1 MKNRELFVRDP
12 ASSELMN
19 NGQARITSEGTDQER
34 DTLREELSNFVC
46 EGQYEDGM
54 VRILE
59 SYLQH
64 LSGTNQPAAW
74 VSGFFGSG
82 KSHLLKMLCHLWVD
96 TEFPDGARARS
107 LVKDLPDDVAS
118 ALKEL
123 DIQGRKAGGLHAVS
137 GTLPSGDSSS
147 VRLNVLGMILSSCGY
162 PDEYAPAKFC
172 LFLKDSGHYDAVK
185 SFVEAEGKEFFKE
198 LNKLYVSKVLHEA
211 LISVDSGYTDLKAV
225 RDSIRAQFPMPKDI
239 TTPEFFA
246 VTREVLTKVDA
257 ASSRLFRESRSLEGS
272 STQLPC
278 TIIVLDE
285 MQIHIGDSKERT
297 RDVVD
302 VAEALSKQLDSRI
315 LVVGAGQNALAAQ
328 APHFRWLQDRFTI
341 PIELSDTDVETVTRR
356 VLLQKRPEHVDAI
369 QKCVDSHAGEIE
381 RQLSGTRIGSKNS
394 DREIVV
400 QDYPLLPVR
409 RRFWEHVF
417 RAVDPT
423 GTSGMLRSQLRIIHD
438 ALRDYANSGLGT
450 VVPADLMFDQLQPS
464 LVNQGVLL
472 RELDETIRSLDDGTD
487 KGKLKRRLC
496 GLIFLIRKIPREAGF
511 DIGVRASEAM
521 LADLMVSDLHND
533 GARLRREIPA
543 LLEELVDE
551 GVLLKDHDE
560 FNLQTKEY
568 SDWDAEYRRREQKL
582 KAEPRELATKRD
594 NLIRAAGQDGV
605 KGVSLLQGERKERR
619 RLAIHFGDDPPVV
632 DGDAVPVWIRDEFS
646 ASEKNVVDAARAAGT
661 DSPIVFV
668 FIPSGNPKDL
678 EKQIVRAEAAK
689 GTIDFKG
696 VTSTPEGDE
705 ARSAMESRLT
715 DANRMRDEIIRD
727 LIEAAKVFKGGGTE
741 VYGLTI
747 EQKVKDAAADALDR
761 MFPRFGEADHAKW
774 AVAIGR
780 AKNNDDAPLGAI
792 GWTDETKAHPVCKAI
807 LREIGAGC
815 EGRQLQ
821 KHFGN
826 APFGWP
832 QDAIDAAIMALHNSG
847 DITVR
852 AGGENVPPGKLD
864 QTKIKKA
871 ELRQEN
877 ITLAASD
884 RIALRG
890 LFPLADVSTKP
901 SDDLEDKSSEFIA
914 AMLSLANSAGGEPP
928 LPVRPSTVH
937 LIELRGHAGNE
948 RLAKILGAKDELEK
962 QAESWKTLAK
972 LAEKRMPLWNRLKQM
987 IAHLRV
993 AEASSLGTLIDKS
1006 LEGSSTFQTAVKG
1019 IEDNR
1024 LLLDSTDHVT
1034 QQLKKAAS
1042 VLRACVTAAHQEFVS
1057 RYEAQL
1063 QALQESEAWQ
1073 KTEPLKQSDL
1083 LAAEGLRGAPTIN
1096 IGSDEELL
1104 RELTSTSLSSWRDKT
1119 DALPSRFD
1127 AALAAAA
1134 KLLEPKLQRV
1144 HLSSDTLKTPED
1156 VKAWLLKQEQVL
1168 TDKLKNGPVIIR

>member
-1 MKNRELFVRDP
+1 
-12 ASSELMN
+12 MN
-19 NGQARITSEGTDQER
+19 NGQARITSEGTAQER

-96 TEFPDGARARS
+96 TEFPDGSRARS
-107 LVKDLPDDVAS
+107 LVKDLPDDVTS

-172 LFLKDSGHYDAVK
+172 LFLKDGGHYDAVK
-185 SFVEAEGKEFFKE
+185 SFVEAAGKDFFKE

-211 LISVDSGYTDLKAV
+211 LLSVDSGYSDLKAV

-239 TTPEFFA
+239 TTPEFLA
-246 VTREVLTKVDA
+246 VTREVLSVD
-257 ASSRLFRESRSLEGS
+257 G
-272 STQLPC
+272 QLPC

-315 LVVGAGQNALAAQ
+315 IVVGAGQNALAAQ

-356 VLLQKRPEHVDAI
+356 VLLQKKPEHVDEI
-369 QKCVDSHAGEIE
+369 RKCLDGHAGEIE

-394 DREIVV
+394 DREILVA
-400 QDYPLLPVR
+400 DYPLLPVR

-438 ALRDYANSGLGT
+438 ALHDYANCDVGT

-464 LVNQGVLL
+464 LVHQGVLL
-472 RELDETIRSLDDGTD
+472 RELDETIRSLDDGTE

-496 GLIFLIRKIPREAGF
+496 GLTFLIRKIPREAGF
-511 DIGVRASEAM
+511 DIGIRATEGM
-521 LADLMVSDLHND
+521 LADLMVSDLQSD
-533 GARLRREIPA
+533 GSRLRKEIPD
-543 LLEELVDE
+543 LLDELVED
-551 GVLLKDHDE
+551 GILLKDHDE
-560 FNLQTKEY
+560 YNLQTKEY

-582 KAEPRELATKRD
+582 KADARELSTKRE
-594 NLIRAAGQDGV
+594 NLLRAATQDAV
-605 KGVSLLQGERKERR
+605 KGVSLLQGDRKERR
-619 RLAIHFGDDPPVV
+619 KLDIHFGDDAPIV

-668 FIPSGNPKDL
+668 FIPGGNPKDL
-678 EKQIVRAEAAK
+678 EKQIVRAEAAR

-705 ARSAMESRLT
+705 ARSAMEGRQT
-715 DANRMRDEIIRD
+715 DAERMRDDIIRD
-727 LIEAAKVFKGGGTE
+727 LIESAKVFKGGGSE
-741 VYGLTI
+741 VFGVTI
-747 EQKVKDAAADALDR
+747 DQKVKDAASDALDR

-774 AVAIGR
+774 SVAIGR
-780 AKNNDDAPLGAI
+780 ARNNDDAPLGAI

-826 APFGWP
+826 SPYGWP
-832 QDAIDAAIMALHNSG
+832 QDAIDAAIMALHNAG

-852 AGGENVPPGKLD
+852 SGGGNVEPGKLD
-864 QTKIKKA
+864 QTKIKRA
-871 ELRQEN
+871 ELRQETV
-877 ITLAASD
+877 TLSASD
-884 RIALRG
+884 KIALRG
-890 LFPLADVSTKP
+890 LFPLADVSVRP
-901 SDDLEDKSSEFIA
+901 SDDLESKSSEFLA
-914 AMLSLANSAGGEPP
+914 AMENLASRAGGEAP
-928 LPVRPSTVH
+928 LPARPKTDH
-937 LIELRGHAGNE
+937 ITTLRQHSGNE
-948 RLAKILGAKDELEK
+948 RLAKILADRDELSK
-962 QAESWKTLAK
+962 QAEEWKRLGELAG
-972 LAEKRMPLWNRLKQM
+972 KRMPLWNRLQQFIGHGKDLDEFAD
-987 IAHLRV
+987 I
-993 AEASSLGTLIDKS
+993 K
-1006 LEGSSTFQTAVKG
+1006 TATAG
-1019 IEDNR
+1019 ISDNR

-1034 QQLKKAAS
+1034 EQVKKAAS
-1042 VLRACVTAAHQEFVS
+1042 LLRAAVKDLHSEFET
-1057 RYEAQL
+1057 RYQSLMSSLA
-1063 QALQESEAWQ
+1063 ESEAWQ
-1073 KTEPLKQSDL
+1073 KTDDAKQKEL
-1083 LAAEGLRGAPTIN
+1083 LAAEGLDSIPN
-1096 IGSDEELL
+1096 LSIGTDEELL
-1104 RELTSTSLSSWRDKT
+1104 RQLGATPLASWRDKT
-1119 DALPSRFD
+1119 DALSSRFD
-1127 AALAAAA
+1127 KVLAAAA
-1134 KLLEPKLQRV
+1134 RLHEPKLQRV
-1144 HLSSDTLKTPED
+1144 HLSSDTLKTTDE
-1156 VKAWLLKQEQVL
+1156 VKDWLSKQEFML
-1168 TDKLKNGPVIIR
+1168 IEKLKEGPVIVH